1 MFNALTMTTEEQR
14 KEKEQYDT
22 RTFPE
27 IYSSLNHLQQMDLRD
42 EIISRTGVTRVT
54 VFNWA
59 KGDRVPQYKGIRN
72 IVSDCVK
79 KITGIRSPQHILFDI
94 KK

>member
-1 MFNALTMTTEEQR
+1 MFNALTMNTEGQR

-27 IYSSLNHLQQMDLRD
+27 IYSSLNHLQQMELRN
-42 EIISRTGVTRVT
+42 EIMSKTGVTRET
-54 VFNWA
+54 VFNWS
-59 KGDRVPQYKGIRN
+59 KGKRVPQYSGIRK

-79 KITGIRSPQHILFDI
+79 KVAEVRIPQHVLFDL

>member
-1 MFNALTMTTEEQR
+1 MFNALTMTIEQQR
-14 KEKEQYDT
+14 NEKEQYDT

-27 IYSSLNHLQQMDLRD
+27 IYSSLNHLQQMELRD
-42 EIISRTGVTRVT
+42 EIISKTGVTRAT

-59 KGDRVPQYKGIRN
+59 TGARAPQYKGIRK

-79 KITGIRSPQHILFDI
+79 KVADVRIPQHILFDI
-94 KK
+94 HK

>member
-1 MFNALTMTTEEQR
+1 MFNALTMATEEQR
-14 KEKEQYDT
+14 NEKEQYDT

-27 IYSSLNHLQQMDLRD
+27 IYSSLNHLQQLELRD
-42 EIISRTGVTRVT
+42 EIIAKTGVTRET

-59 KGDRVPQYKGIRN
+59 KKGRAPQYSGIRR

-79 KITGIRSPQHILFDI
+79 KVTGIRTPQHILFDI